1 MLLELDR
8 EGGWTADEP
17 CFLLFSPYCGNHK
30 KTVFCL
36 IFLIFTYSR
45 VPLSETK
52 MTKIQSQ
59 SKQIQTAWHHVD
71 IGSVSACVR
80 RLAKR
85 AELPLESGEWW
96 EGAADDGMMAA
107 ERWHFWP
114 GHIWPLAMLCC
125 SGHGTC
131 CGSWAKNWA
140 NFLGLLP
147 LTPSKHANIFNNC
160 MNLNNYGGICL
171 WFRFGWFDNILLL
184 YILDQ
189 RTQTWR
195 AISGGKIWCLLVIIY
210 STYLL
215 PARCGLW

>member
-140 NFLGLLP
+140 NFLGLLLKTSENP
-147 LTPSKHANIFNNC
+147 WHPPN
-160 MNLNNYGGICL
+160 M
-171 WFRFGWFDNILLL
+171 
-184 YILDQ
+184 
-189 RTQTWR
+189 QT
-195 AISGGKIWCLLVIIY
+195 Y
-210 STYLL
+210 STIAWIWTIMVEYV
-215 PARCGLW
+215 CGFDLVDSTTFCYYTYWTRELKLEEPFLVAKFGVCW